1 MSTTVVL
8 DPVVKKYLDQV
19 TVLDSNDAIA
29 RLLYVTFREVNMLD
43 ETQDLTDLILANDI
57 IIGENDEQVQ

>member
-1 MSTTVVL
+1 MSTTVEL

-19 TVLDSNDAIA
+19 TVLDSNDAVA
-29 RLLYVTFREVNMLD
+29 RLLYVTFREVDMLD
-43 ETQDLTDLILANDI
+43 EVQDLVDLILANDI

>member
-19 TVLDSNDAIA
+19 TVLDANDTIA

-57 IIGENDEQVQ
+57 IIGENDE